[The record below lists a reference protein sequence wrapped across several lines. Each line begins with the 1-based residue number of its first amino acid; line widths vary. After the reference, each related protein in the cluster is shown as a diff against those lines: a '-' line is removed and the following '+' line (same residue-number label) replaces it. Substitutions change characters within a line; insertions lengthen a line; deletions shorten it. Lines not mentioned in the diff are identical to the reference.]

1 MGELLASLNWLAAV
15 VGGAAYFVIGW
26 LWYGPLFGKAWMKE
40 KGMVEQPEPPEPVV
54 FLYSLIL
61 QVIAGVSIG
70 IFIAALGIDTAVR
83 GLYIGLAAGAGFVLT
98 TVGVNGIYND
108 MSLKL
113 FAIDGGYHLVGFAAA
128 GLIIG
133 LWQ

>member
-1 MGELLASLNWLAAV
+1 MGELLSELNWLAAI
-15 VGGAAYFVIGW
+15 VGGIAYFMIGW

-40 KGMVEQPEPPEPVV
+40 KGIEEHPESPEPII

-61 QVIAGVSIG
+61 QTIAAISLGLFIVALGVSSAIE
-70 IFIAALGIDTAVR
+70 

-133 LWQ
+133 LW

>member
-1 MGELLASLNWLAAV
+1 MGELLASLNWLATV
-15 VGGAAYFVIGW
+15 IGGIAYFMIGW

-40 KGMVEQPEPPEPVV
+40 KGMAEHPEPPKPVI

-61 QVIAGVSIG
+61 QVIVAISLGLFMV
-70 IFIAALGIDTAVR
+70 ALGLNTAFQGVH
-83 GLYIGLAAGAGFVLT
+83 IGLAAGAGFVLT
-98 TVGVNGIYND
+98 TVGVNGIYNK

-113 FAIDGGYHLVGFAAA
+113 FAIDGGYHLVGIAVA

-133 LWQ
+133 AW